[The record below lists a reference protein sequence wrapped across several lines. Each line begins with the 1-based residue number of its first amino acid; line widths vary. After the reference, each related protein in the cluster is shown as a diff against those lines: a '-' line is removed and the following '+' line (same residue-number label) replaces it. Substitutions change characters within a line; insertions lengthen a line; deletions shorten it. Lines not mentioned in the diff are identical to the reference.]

1 MLTEQEIYIAPR
13 DNTFIS
19 LIRSVITKGN
29 LKQKYIEPLLNE
41 ENMEIFSQVFTHKSV
56 YTDTRPN
63 YNYEVYEQL
72 GDVSANKFIVWY
84 MYKRFPQ
91 LNCLEGV
98 KIVARL
104 RINYG
109 AKQSFYRIAENL
121 GFWSFISASVE
132 KRNTKMKNLLEDVFE
147 SFIGA
152 IEHIIDNIFMVG
164 VGYSIVYSILK
175 NIFDEKIISLSY
187 NNLYDSK
194 TKLKELFDFMPSLGK
209 LQYINKK
216 IFTQEGIS
224 INCTEIYRNSIK
236 IGEGSA
242 SLKNNAEQNA
252 STNALELLKN
262 EGYSKPVLPEYDILN
277 KIK

>member
-121 GFWSFISASVE
+121 GFWSSSVE
-132 KRNTKMKNLLEDVFE
+132 
-147 SFIGA
+147 
-152 IEHIIDNIFMVG
+152 
-164 VGYSIVYSILK
+164 
-175 NIFDEKIISLSY
+175 
-187 NNLYDSK
+187 
-194 TKLKELFDFMPSLGK
+194 PS
-209 LQYINKK
+209 
-216 IFTQEGIS
+216 
-224 INCTEIYRNSIK
+224 
-236 IGEGSA
+236 
-242 SLKNNAEQNA
+242 
-252 STNALELLKN
+252 
-262 EGYSKPVLPEYDILN
+262 P
-277 KIK
+277 